1 MWSCSQFRA
10 FLHQQ
15 GRAADWDA
23 VTVPG
28 MQKAIIRALQ
38 TAQEQ
43 VEPRKGS
50 FELYGADFMLGRD
63 LRPWL
68 LEINICPTMA
78 QSSAATAH
86 LCPAVQIDTL
96 RVVLDRRSDP
106 SAPTGGFQLICKQ
119 VGARWGCRRGPSV
132 VGECV
137 YGRQV
142 DVFCASRF
150 RLRSLILWESPWQW
164 KEPPYGH
171 REHADRSSSPACPI
185 PTCRH
190 TSLGNS
196 TDHPVRSPP
205 KFLTRVSRARRE
217 RVRKRE
223 ETKRGRRHPQLR
235 REDRSKVQ
243 EIRRLPARSRPF
255 ASPFMSGRRADR
267 KEAPR
272 VWVSAPVKQ
281 L

>member
-1 MWSCSQFRA
+1 MEPARDRHPSVPGDNMWSCSQFRA

-15 GRAADWDA
+15 GRGAEWDV

-78 QSSAATAH
+78 QSTAVTAH

-106 SAPTGGFQLICKQ
+106 SAHTGSFQLIWKQ
-119 VGARWGCRRGPSV
+119 VSGADSLVSV
-132 VGECV
+132 LSG
-137 YGRQV
+137 
-142 DVFCASRF
+142 
-150 RLRSLILWESPWQW
+150 
-164 KEPPYGH
+164 
-171 REHADRSSSPACPI
+171 
-185 PTCRH
+185 T
-190 TSLGNS
+190 
-196 TDHPVRSPP
+196 P
-205 KFLTRVSRARRE
+205 K
-217 RVRKRE
+217 
-223 ETKRGRRHPQLR
+223 TK
-235 REDRSKVQ
+235 
-243 EIRRLPARSRPF
+243 
-255 ASPFMSGRRADR
+255 
-267 KEAPR
+267 
-272 VWVSAPVKQ
+272 
-281 L
+281 